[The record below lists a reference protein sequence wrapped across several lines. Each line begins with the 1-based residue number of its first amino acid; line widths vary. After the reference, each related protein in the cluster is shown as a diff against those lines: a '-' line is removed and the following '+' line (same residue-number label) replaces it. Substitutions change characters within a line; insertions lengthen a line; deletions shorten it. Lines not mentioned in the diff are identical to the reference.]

1 VGRVALLALL
11 GCAGPEWRNADLQ
24 IDISGRSISD
34 EARVRICVEGAGQ
47 REQAVGADSVSFP
60 GLPSDGELRVWVD
73 LLDGAQR
80 AARAG
85 PTLLGVE
92 ADYARLV
99 WKTCTADCAPCADG
113 GLGAASGA
121 DSRLLAVRFLD

>member
-11 GCAGPEWRNADLQ
+11 GCGGPEWRNADLQ

-34 EARVRICVEGAGQ
+34 EARVRICVEDAGE
-47 REQAVGADSVSFP
+47 REQAVGAGSVSFP

-85 PTLLGVE
+85 PTQLGLE
-92 ADYARLV
+92 ADHAQLV
-99 WKTCTADCAPCADG
+99 WKTCTADCAPCADS
-113 GLGAASGA
+113 GLGAASGS
-121 DSRLLAVRFLD
+121 DSRLMVVRFLD